1 MTNYGIAALKLFSPH
16 RGGRRD
22 VLSYSLPLI
31 LPKYRRTERTA
42 KNKRVLFL
50 KIIKPLRSLR
60 LCGDYLTRSRIASK
74 VPLAAA
80 YPAAIVA
87 ALLAGKTVFT
97 RLFFGDPVGF
107 LGDKYFAL

>member
-1 MTNYGIAALKLFSPH
+1 MTQVKAMPSSS
-16 RGGRRD
+16 
-22 VLSYSLPLI
+22 LSGNI
-31 LPKYRRTERTA
+31 L
-42 KNKRVLFL
+42 N
-50 KIIKPLRSLR
+50 
-60 LCGDYLTRSRIASK
+60 RSRIASE